1 MRYMKRIYIYT
12 MIITKYRGQADKE
25 FVEQTILLIFII
37 KRHNF
42 LKTTGSL
49 EDIISQNF
57 LVFGAEQY
65 SLPKKSLR
73 NLHNEYLQTVRKKS
87 AEN

>member
-12 MIITKYRGQADKE
+12 IIITKYRGQADKE
-25 FVEQTILLIFII
+25 FGEQTILLIFII

-49 EDIISQNF
+49 EDIISLNF

-73 NLHNEYLQTVRKKS
+73 NLHNVLHSRIR
-87 AEN
+87 